1 MAEFILGRI
10 KFVYRN
16 NWATSTAYVV
26 DDVVTVGGKTFI
38 CIKNH
43 TSSAIFET
51 DYDTNPAISKWN
63 LLADGQQWREDWAPS
78 TVYNQGDLVK
88 YGGLVYFCNEPHTS
102 ATYTSP
108 TWLGLEQDQAKWDVF
123 ATSFDWKG
131 AWATSTRYKV
141 NDIVSY
147 NGYTY
152 VCTVKHISAATA
164 GSGLENDQ
172 SKWDVVNPGL
182 KYLGSWET
190 LGSSYRYKLNDVVK
204 YGASLWICT
213 AHHTS
218 TTNFEDGDWTIFL
231 NGFEF
236 ESSWDNSTTYQIG
249 DIVTYGGV
257 SYVAKQNHD
266 GRKPSAEPAY
276 WDVYTTGFSF
286 EGDWNRLTTYRVGSV
301 VRNGGYTYL
310 AELDAPSISS
320 VATDTTVS
328 TDPSNPNTISADTTG
343 FVAGMTVYFGSS
355 FGGLVANTKYYV
367 LSSGL
372 SATRFRVSTTP
383 GGTPVTLTTTTGQT
397 VSVTVSPEPTNTTYW
412 SQLNSGFKW
421 KNNPVTYTAVSG
433 TVQGSSL
440 GIDQLF
446 NVTRTGTV
454 YTVSVNDGGSYFA
467 AGDQIKILGSALGGI
482 TPANDLL
489 ITVSTESSGEITAV
503 THEGISV
510 TWTSGIVY
518 VVGDVVFFGASSY
531 TCVTEHVASTGTR
544 PDNDVSATYWNII
557 SVGAEIAT
565 LTTAGDTLYYSPN
578 GPTRL
583 PIGRDGQVLRVKDGY
598 PSWETYGHVFN
609 AVFVGP
615 TGVDLPYPQ
624 SGFSID
630 QPWKTIRYAC
640 KQIEEGYRDPQA
652 KHILQTNK
660 AFLIKEAF
668 NYLEYVYQVDVTGTS
683 SGEFLVA
690 DTSMLNLKMP
700 IRFLDQTGSLT
711 LNGNPILTTTTYYV
725 KTITSNTSF
734 TVAATPTGSTLVAA
748 GTGTSTVKFEYDKEK
763 AKRDAGILIEGMI
776 YDLTHGGNL
785 KTTTNTL
792 SFYDASG
799 TAYITTNTELQ
810 ITQFIASH
818 EYLKSIMPSVLANT
832 AVSPSYQ
839 TLNGESDPIY
849 QIINTEYTAESDVLP
864 RLTELFDILID
875 GLTQGDTSTT
885 AIAKAPNTTINIK
898 TGTYLEVLPIVVPEY
913 TALVGDELRSTVVQ
927 PRGGND
933 LLINDQ
939 PKTKSALERLKAVLP
954 NIMSNTAVSSS
965 PENTVE
971 QEYLYTTQ
979 DNTITA
985 SITANTNTMVDIIVN
1000 GDNFSSV
1007 SPVAVLPTPTGGTNN
1022 AFTAGY
1028 FDAAR
1033 LIKANRALI
1042 VDEVQYLMN
1051 TTYNTLWN
1059 TTFTATQRAQTL
1071 RDAGYIVDAVVYD
1084 LTYGGNL
1091 ASVIAG
1097 RSYYSKGSTV
1107 VPTSKTETLACQARI
1122 KDIIDNIAQGL
1133 TTGWTKNSSIAQDTS
1148 GTAGSLA
1155 AAQAAQDRVQEI
1167 YDATDTGTAP
1177 TTIAPDIT
1185 WPSASKLAANT
1196 AIVAATADIQ
1206 AETQQWIQDAYPLL
1220 PYDVTLCDRDIG
1232 FFIDALRYDMMFG
1245 SNFLSIWNGESY
1257 RRNLTS
1263 TQFVIDNQLE
1273 AEVGMIG
1280 FLSAALKEITGGGT
1294 SGSAGSFR
1302 AIRRVES
1309 AAKTVY
1315 NIIASGFARVP
1326 SIQFTTPTGYN
1337 TSALT
1342 NTAYAAT
1349 GYATGD
1355 TTGFGDGKAQLVQNY
1370 DFIVAD
1376 VLQFYANGS
1385 YSALWAA
1392 TTTEGRDKGKRDIR
1406 YILDALQHDL
1416 TYGGNYQSLVAGS
1429 SYYSSYLLNISEEEK
1444 PAFLDA
1450 FAFMK
1455 VLVGQIVRKDSIT
1468 AQSGNTVTRVTTGAG
1483 GSAAAGA
1490 FAEDRIQDVIDWIND
1505 GEAPT
1510 AVAPYYGWA
1519 SETLQ
1524 NSYAAVM
1531 AKRTEIALD
1540 ATGWVQK
1547 YYQEVLLDVSLTTRD
1562 AELVID
1568 AIALDMVLGT
1578 NFNALSAGRAYL
1590 RGTASTEALLNGP
1603 IKDPTLGSIDFIKFK
1618 VKTIAGYGAV
1628 AQAQSILT
1636 DIINKTS
1643 SNFTPK
1649 LAMIEPV
1656 LPAGSYSAVAGTNVI
1671 GSGSSAT
1678 FNFVRTAAGFTPSVN
1693 SGGTGYAT
1701 NDQIKILGSSIGG
1714 ATPANDITVLVT
1726 GVSGSTINNVK
1737 VLTDKEAVVL
1747 LEDNRDFILSEVIA
1761 YIDSTYPSLV
1771 YNKDLTVRD
1780 AGYILDAVHYDLL
1793 YGGDF
1798 ATQQAGQAY
1807 YSFATS
1813 QIGTYVKTATL
1824 DAINRISTVAQAV
1837 SRNIAVTAT
1846 TGNTK
1851 TQVFKNGAQLQGSSA
1866 TATMIGALITKIYN
1880 YVDLGLTAGAPSIT
1894 VTAIA
1899 TGDTFTSNA
1908 HGLANGDYIV
1918 NEGSTANAVVSGTRY
1933 YVVNAST
1940 NTFQLA
1946 ATYNGAALT
1955 TFTNGTGL
1963 TLSLHYTNNP
1973 YLGWV
1978 SADLV
1983 TQYSTLMADRNTIT
1997 TDVVAWIDDNY
2008 PNLVYD
2014 SALAARDAG
2023 LAIDAACFDFMFNS
2037 NFRGVKGAQSYARP
2051 QSAELLKG
2059 ILAKAT
2065 RESLKYLIEVVLDE
2079 ITDATAESRARKSLS
2094 YVIDYLAGKSVDED
2108 TETNGTTKY
2117 NVNEGVLRGSEI
2129 LRANTAFLANEASAW
2144 TTRTYSSTVSSTAST
2159 GNVITT
2165 SSAHKLSVGDPVKF
2179 TFTEYNYV
2187 ATAASSITNRFTL
2200 NSTAGLV
2207 VGMPVTFSGALLFG
2221 GVINS
2226 TTYFVDGISGNEI
2239 SIRATNGGTTF
2250 ALASGSGVMAV
2261 TVGGLMG
2268 GLDANQTYFVLTTP
2282 SITTLTVTA
2291 NQFSTTPFVLSN
2303 AVGEMTVGYAFDVD
2317 LCKRDMTEF
2326 VHALVND
2333 TQYTGNYKSK
2343 RAARL
2348 YFNAIKGSKTSDMYH
2363 VRNGTGIRNM
2373 TLNGLEGALSI
2384 PNKFGTRRPE
2394 AGSYTSLDPGYGPYD
2409 TNAWVNNRS
2418 CYVQNCTLFGTG
2430 CTALK
2435 IDGALHAGG
2444 NRSIVANDYTTFIS
2458 DGIGTWCSG
2467 SNSLTELVSV
2477 FAYYSY
2483 AGYIADL
2490 GAKIRAT
2497 NGNSSYGT
2505 YGVVA
2510 EGVDTYEEP
2519 IYGNLNNRG
2528 AEAQITNVL
2537 TDGAEEVLRVEF
2549 ANAGQSYTNAEWN
2562 ISGSGFNVTAV
2573 ADEFRD
2579 KGVTETR
2586 LIDLGDGFGFGG
2598 DGYITASNAAQISG
2612 IGTVLLAASDTQLSS
2627 AYIGMRVILIAG
2639 TGAGQYAAIL
2649 NYNNGSK
2656 EAKIYKESFTPLTV
2670 TASNL
2675 GTDRL
2680 TVSNT
2685 QTLYENMP
2693 IYLGS
2698 AIGGASANTLY
2709 YVKTIAS
2716 STEFTISTSSGG
2728 ATFDITSTT
2737 SGQNVTLYAAGW
2749 DHVVP
2754 GKTIANS
2761 LDLTTTYIVEPR
2773 ISYTEPGFRS
2783 TASTLPSTATW
2794 GSVSYGSGR
2803 FIANATGST
2812 ASATSTN
2819 GVTWSA
2825 AGNLPSSANWVGLAY
2840 GGGEGATATAVVG
2853 GLGGIGA
2860 ELEAVITAGQVTAV
2874 RVVKGGFGYLTP
2886 PTIKFSSGLAAA
2898 NAVVLDGEIVS
2909 VEVTIP
2915 GSGYITAPT
2924 VTARTDIITSFTI
2937 NTSGKNYTSAP
2948 TVTISGGGSTNQ
2960 ATGTAVL
2967 NTNNGVASITVGN
2980 NGGTGYTSQP
2990 TVTILDTNAKWV
3002 TIPQTASGGTTK
3014 AAYQTAAGASAGS
3027 AWTAST
3033 GSLPNGTYASIAYGG
3048 GYWVAVGGTA
3058 TGARSVDG
3066 DTAWNAVTLPTL
3078 GAGSWTDVAY
3088 GRGVFVAIAGG
3099 GSGGN
3104 ETAISTNSGSTWS
3117 AGGSLPVSDV
3127 WSSIAYGNGR
3137 FVAIAGGVGGASNSA
3152 AVSVDGGT
3160 TWVASP
3166 AGLPH
3171 PTTSTLGW
3179 TNVVYGQGVFVA
3191 VAYGSSVCA
3200 VSYDGLTWTQQ
3211 TMSSSSNWNG
3221 LAFGNPNNNP
3231 VFVAT
3236 SLTSGAI
3243 ASTIKTGARAQ
3254 GRIEV
3259 ASGAISEIRMIE
3271 PGSGY
3276 PAGTVTATTAT
3287 TNIITTADTTNLVN
3301 LQPVEFTGLD
3311 AYGLETGVTYF
3322 VTTGTIVADTSFK
3335 VSSDLTLAAA
3345 GVSVNL
3351 TTGTGLTGT
3360 YQAGPIVTQTD
3371 PNRVRTAPTRVR
3383 MANGVLGNPTFTNR
3397 GSLNT
3402 TATAT
3407 VSGDGFSDL
3416 YQASNFINV
3425 SGLFDTPKAGANV
3438 EFASIPNTW
3447 FKLVAV
3453 TNKLGTPGNYTA
3465 TFQINPAL
3473 SVLNA
3478 PDHNDRITTR
3488 YKYSQ
3493 VRLTGHDFLYI
3504 GTGNFSSTNYPF
3516 VDPSTSIQA
3525 NQTFASEGGRVFF
3538 TSTDQDGNFN
3548 VGNLFAVQQATG
3560 TATLNASA
3568 FNLSGLQSLQL
3579 GTVSVGAGSAVITSF
3594 STDPFFTANSDT
3606 ILPTQRAIKS
3616 YITAQI
3622 GGGQSSLNVNTLTS
3636 GVIYVANNTIS
3647 TTSGVQINVRAKMY
3661 FQGGI
3666 DGAPVALAYFMQR

>member
-1 MAEFILGRI
+1 
-10 KFVYRN
+10 V
-16 NWATSTAYVV
+16 
-26 DDVVTVGGKTFI
+26 
-38 CIKNH
+38 
-43 TSSAIFET
+43 
-51 DYDTNPAISKWN
+51 
-63 LLADGQQWREDWAPS
+63 
-78 TVYNQGDLVK
+78 
-88 YGGLVYFCNEPHTS
+88 
-102 ATYTSP
+102 
-108 TWLGLEQDQAKWDVF
+108 QA
-123 ATSFDWKG
+123 
-131 AWATSTRYKV
+131 
-141 NDIVSY
+141 
-147 NGYTY
+147 
-152 VCTVKHISAATA
+152 C
-164 GSGLENDQ
+164 
-172 SKWDVVNPGL
+172 
-182 KYLGSWET
+182 
-190 LGSSYRYKLNDVVK
+190 
-204 YGASLWICT
+204 
-213 AHHTS
+213 
-218 TTNFEDGDWTIFL
+218 
-231 NGFEF
+231 
-236 ESSWDNSTTYQIG
+236 
-249 DIVTYGGV
+249 
-257 SYVAKQNHD
+257 
-266 GRKPSAEPAY
+266 
-276 WDVYTTGFSF
+276 
-286 EGDWNRLTTYRVGSV
+286 RL
-301 VRNGGYTYL
+301 
-310 AELDAPSISS
+310 
-320 VATDTTVS
+320 
-328 TDPSNPNTISADTTG
+328 
-343 FVAGMTVYFGSS
+343 
-355 FGGLVANTKYYV
+355 
-367 LSSGL
+367 
-372 SATRFRVSTTP
+372 
-383 GGTPVTLTTTTGQT
+383 
-397 VSVTVSPEPTNTTYW
+397 SPEPSNTTYW

-421 KNNPVTYTAVSG
+421 KNNPVTYTAVAG
-433 TVQGSSL
+433 TVQGTSL
-440 GIDQLF
+440 GINQLF
-446 NVTRTGTV
+446 DVTRTGTI
-454 YTVSVNDGGSYFA
+454 YTVTINDGGDYFA
-467 AGDQIKILGSALGGI
+467 AGDEIVIAGTSIGGI
-482 TPANDLL
+482 SPANDLT
-489 ITVSTESSGEITAV
+489 ITVTTESSGVITAV
-503 THEGISV
+503 THAGISV
-510 TWTSGIVY
+510 TWTSGLVY
-518 VVGDVVFFGASSY
+518 VIGDVIFFGASSY

-544 PDNDVSATYWNII
+544 PDNDIDATYWNIV

-578 GPTRL
+578 GPARL

-630 QPWKTIRYAC
+630 QPWKTVRYAC
-640 KQIEEGYRDPQA
+640 KQIEEGYRDPQTR
-652 KHILQTNK
+652 HILQTNK
-660 AFLIKEAF
+660 SFLIKETF
-668 NYLEYVYQVDVTGTS
+668 NYLEYTYQVSVTGTS
-683 SGEFLVA
+683 VGEFLVA

-711 LNGNPILTTTTYYV
+711 LNGNPILSTTTYYV
-725 KTITSNTSF
+725 KSITSNTSF
-734 TVAATPTGSTLVAA
+734 TVAATPTGATLVSA
-748 GTGTSTVKFEYDKEK
+748 GTGTATAKFEYDKAK

-776 YDLTHGGNL
+776 YDVTHGGNY
-785 KTTTNTL
+785 KTTGNTL
-792 SFYDASG
+792 SFYDTSG

-810 ITQFIASH
+810 ITQFIDSH
-818 EYLKSIMPSVLANT
+818 VYLKSIIPSVLANT
-832 AVSPSYQ
+832 VVSPSYQ
-839 TLNGESDPIY
+839 TLNNETDPIY
-849 QIINTEYTAESDVLP
+849 QIIDTDYTAESDALP
-864 RLTELFDILID
+864 RLNELFDILID

-885 AIAKAPNTTINIK
+885 PIAKTPNTTINIK
-898 TGTYLEVLPIVVPEY
+898 TGTYLEVLPVVVPEY

-933 LLINDQ
+933 LLVNDQ

-954 NIMSNTAVSSS
+954 NIMSNTAVSASA
-965 PENTVE
+965 ENTVN
-971 QEYLYTTQ
+971 QEYLYTAQ

-1000 GDNFSSV
+1000 GDNFSTA
-1007 SPVAVLPTPTGGTNN
+1007 SPVAVLPTPTGGSNN

-1028 FDAAR
+1028 FNAAR
-1033 LIKANRALI
+1033 LIKLNRALI
-1042 VDEVQYLMN
+1042 VDEVEYLMD

-1097 RSYYSKGSTV
+1097 RSYYSKGSIV

-1133 TTGWTKNSSIAQDTS
+1133 TTGWTKNSALSQDIS

-1155 AAQAAQDRVQEI
+1155 AATAAQARVQEI

-1185 WPSASKLAANT
+1185 WPSALKLSANT
-1196 AIVAATADIQ
+1196 SIVAAITDIQ

-1232 FFIDALRYDMMFG
+1232 YFIDALRYDMMFG

-1263 TQFVIDNQLE
+1263 TQFVVDNQLE

-1280 FLSAALKEITGGGT
+1280 FLSAIIKEITGGGT

-1315 NIIASGFARVP
+1315 NIIASGFTRVP

-1342 NTAYAAT
+1342 DTAYAAT

-1385 YSALWAA
+1385 YSAIWAA

-1406 YILDALQHDL
+1406 YILDALQHDM
-1416 TYGGNYQSLVAGS
+1416 TYGGNYQASIAGS

-1455 VLVGQIVRKDSIT
+1455 VLVGQIVREDAIT
-1468 AQSGNTVTRVTTGAG
+1468 AQSGNTVNRVTTGPG

-1490 FAEDRIQDVIDWIND
+1490 FAEDRIQDVIDWITD

-1510 AVAPYYGWA
+1510 QVAPYYGWA
-1519 SETLQ
+1519 SDTLQ
-1524 NSYAAVM
+1524 NAYNAVV
-1531 AKRTEIALD
+1531 AKREEISLD

-1547 YYQEVLLDVSLTTRD
+1547 YYQEVLLDLTLTTRD

-1603 IKDPTLGSIDFIKFK
+1603 IKDPTLGAIDFIKFK

-1656 LPAGSYSAVAGTNVI
+1656 LPAGSYSAISGTNTV

-1678 FNFVRTAAGFTPSVN
+1678 FNFVRTNAGFTPSVN
-1693 SGGTGYAT
+1693 AGGTGYAV
-1701 NDQIKILGSSIGG
+1701 NDQIRINGSDIGG
-1714 ATPANDITVLVT
+1714 RTSANDITVLVT
-1726 GVSGSTINNVK
+1726 GVSGSTINRVK
-1737 VLTDKEAVVL
+1737 VLTDREAVIL
-1747 LEDNRDFILSEVIA
+1747 LEDNRDFLLSEVIA
-1761 YIDSTYPSLV
+1761 YIDYTYPSLV

-1780 AGYILDAVHYDLL
+1780 AGYIIDAVHYDLL

-1798 ATQQAGQAY
+1798 ASQQAGQAY
-1807 YSFATS
+1807 YTFGTS
-1813 QIGTYVKTATL
+1813 QISAYVKTATL
-1824 DAINRISTVAQAV
+1824 DAINRLKTTAKQVIQNTS
-1837 SRNIAVTAT
+1837 VTIT

-1851 TQVFKNGAQLQGSSA
+1851 TQVFKNGAQLQGSFA
-1866 TATMIGALITKIYN
+1866 TATMMDSLITKIYN
-1880 YVDLGLTAGAPSIT
+1880 YVDLGLIAGAPSVT
-1894 VTAIA
+1894 VTDIA

-1908 HGLANGDYIV
+1908 HGLENGDYIV
-1918 NEGSTANAVVSGTRY
+1918 NESTTVFGLTSGTRY
-1933 YVVNAST
+1933 YVVNATT
-1940 NTFQLA
+1940 NAFKLA
-1946 ATYNGAALT
+1946 ATYNGTALT
-1955 TFTNGTGL
+1955 SFTNGTGL
-1963 TLSLHYTNNP
+1963 SLSLHYTNNP

-1978 SADLV
+1978 NADLI
-1983 TQYSTLMADRNTIT
+1983 TEYSTLMADRNTIT
-1997 TDVVAWIDDNY
+1997 ADVVTWIDENY

-2014 SALAARDAG
+2014 SALAARDSG

-2051 QSAELLKG
+2051 QSVELLKG
-2059 ILAKAT
+2059 TLAKAT
-2065 RESLKYLIEVVLDE
+2065 RESLKYLTEVVLDE
-2079 ITDATAESRARKSLS
+2079 ITDDTAQTRARKSLV

-2108 TETNGTTKY
+2108 TETNGTIFY
-2117 NVNEGVLRGSEI
+2117 NMNEGVLRGVEI
-2129 LRANTAFLANEASAW
+2129 LRANTAFLANESSAW
-2144 TTRTYSSTVSSTAST
+2144 TTKTYSSTVTSTAST

-2165 SSAHKLSVGDPVKF
+2165 SSSHNFSVGDPVKF
-2179 TFTEYNYV
+2179 TFTEYNYI
-2187 ATAASSITNRFTL
+2187 ATSASSVTNRFTL
-2200 NSTAGLV
+2200 NNTAGLV
-2207 VGMPVTFSGALLFG
+2207 VGMPVSFSGALLFG

-2226 TTYFVDGISGNEI
+2226 SSYFVDGIVGNEI
-2239 SIRATNGGTTF
+2239 SIRSSNGGTTY
-2250 ALASGSGVMAV
+2250 ALSSGSGVMAV
-2261 TVGGLMG
+2261 TVGGVMG
-2268 GLDANQTYFVLTTP
+2268 GLVENQTYFVLTTP

-2291 NQFSTTPFVLSN
+2291 TQFSSIPFILSN
-2303 AVGEMTVGYAFDVD
+2303 AVGEMTAGYAFDED

-2326 VHALVND
+2326 VHALVYD

-2348 YFNAIKGSKTSDMYH
+2348 YFNAIKGSNKSDMWH
-2363 VRNGTGIRNM
+2363 VRNATGVRNM
-2373 TLNGLEGALSI
+2373 TMNGIEGTLSI

-2394 AGSYTSLDPGYGPYD
+2394 AGSYTSLDPGFGPYD
-2409 TNAWVNNRS
+2409 RNAWVNNRS
-2418 CYVQNCTLFGTG
+2418 CYVQNCTLFGSGTA
-2430 CTALK
+2430 ALK

-2528 AEAQITNVL
+2528 AEAFITNVL
-2537 TDGAEEVLRVEF
+2537 TDGAEEVLRIEF

-2562 ISGSGFNVTAV
+2562 VSGAGFNIVAV
-2573 ADEFRD
+2573 GDEFRD
-2579 KGVTETR
+2579 RAVTETR
-2586 LIDLGDGFGFGG
+2586 LIDLNDGFGYGG
-2598 DGYITASNAAQISG
+2598 DGYLTASNAAQISG
-2612 IGTVLLAASDTQLSS
+2612 IGTILLAASDTQLSS
-2627 AYIGMRVILIAG
+2627 AYIGMRVLLIAG
-2639 TGAGQYAAIL
+2639 TGAGQTAAIL
-2649 NYNNGSK
+2649 TYNNGSK
-2656 EAKIYKESFTPLTV
+2656 EAKIYKESFTTLTV
-2670 TASNL
+2670 TATDDSN
-2675 GTDRL
+2675 DRL
-2680 TVSNT
+2680 TVAST
-2685 QTLYENMP
+2685 ITLYANMP

-2698 AIGGASANTLY
+2698 AIGGASANILY
-2709 YVKTIAS
+2709 YVKDII
-2716 STEFTISTSSGG
+2716 STTQFTISTSSGG
-2728 ATFDITSTT
+2728 GTFDITSATT
-2737 SGQNVTLYAAGW
+2737 GQSVSLYAAGW
-2749 DHVVP
+2749 DHTVP

-2773 ISYTEPGFRS
+2773 ITYTEPGFTS
-2783 TASTLPSTATW
+2783 TARTLSSSSIW
-2794 GSVSYGSGR
+2794 KSVTYSAGR
-2803 FIANATGST
+2803 FIAVST
-2812 ASATSTN
+2812 AGTATSTSTN
-2819 GVTWSA
+2819 GTTWA
-2825 AGNLPSSANWVGLAY
+2825 TGGNLPSSANWVDVVY

-2860 ELEAVITAGQVTAV
+2860 ELEAVIVSGQVTAV
-2874 RVVKGGFGYLTP
+2874 NIIQGGFGYLTP
-2886 PTIKFSSGLAAA
+2886 PTITFSSGLAAA
-2898 NAVVLDGEIVS
+2898 SAIVLDGEIVG
-2909 VEVTIP
+2909 VEVSIP

-2924 VTARTDIITSFTI
+2924 VTARTDIITGFTI
-2937 NTSGKNYTSAP
+2937 NTSGKNYTSP
-2948 TVTISGGGSTNQ
+2948 PNVTISGGGSTNQ

-2967 NTNNGVASITVGN
+2967 NTNNGLASITVGN
-2980 NGGTGYTSQP
+2980 SGGTGYTSQP
-2990 TVTILDTNAKWV
+2990 TVTIIDTNAKFV
-3002 TIPQTASGGTTK
+3002 TIPDTASGGTTK
-3014 AAYQTAAGASAGS
+3014 AAYQTVAGAAAGS

-3033 GSLPNGTYASIAYGG
+3033 GSLPNGSYNSIIYGG
-3048 GYWVAVGGTA
+3048 GYWIAVGGA
-3058 TGARSVDG
+3058 GGSNGCARTIDA
-3066 DTAWNAVTLPTL
+3066 DTTWNNVALPAL
-3078 GAGSWTDVAY
+3078 GAGTYSGVAY
-3088 GRGVFVAIAGG
+3088 GHGAFVAITTGNNQTAVSTTL
-3099 GSGGN
+3099 GS
-3104 ETAISTNSGSTWS
+3104 SWS
-3117 AGGSLPVSDV
+3117 AGGTLPSTAS
-3127 WSSIAYGNGR
+3127 WRSIVYGNGR
-3137 FVAIAGGVGGASNSA
+3137 FVAMASDG
-3152 AVSVDGGT
+3152 SVAISIDKGT
-3160 TWVASP
+3160 TWVASS
-3166 AGLPH
+3166 AGLGTPAY
-3171 PTTSTLGW
+3171 GW
-3179 TNVVYGQGVFVA
+3179 TDLAYGQGVFFAVQEAVTVA
-3191 VAYGSSVCA
+3191 STSV
-3200 VSYDGLTWTQQ
+3200 DGLNWTRRTMPSAAIWQ
-3211 TMSSSSNWNG
+3211 TT
-3221 LAFGNPNNNP
+3221 AFGNPNSNP
-3231 VFVAT
+3231 TFVALAGVSST
-3236 SLTSGAI
+3236 TNA
-3243 ASTIKTGARAQ
+3243 ASVKTGARAQ

-3259 ASGAISEIRMIE
+3259 ASNAVSEIRMIE

-3276 PAGTVTATTAT
+3276 PAGSITATTAT
-3287 TNIITTADTTNLVN
+3287 TNIITTGDTTNLVN
-3301 LQPVEFTGLD
+3301 LQPVEFTDLD
-3311 AYGLETGVTYF
+3311 SYGLETGVTYY
-3322 VTTGTIVADTSFK
+3322 VTTGTIVTDTSFK
-3335 VSSDLTLAAA
+3335 VSIDTTLAAA
-3345 GVSVNL
+3345 GISINL
-3351 TTGTGLTGT
+3351 TTGTGLSGT
-3360 YQAGPIVTQTD
+3360 YQAGPIVTQVD
-3371 PNRVRTAPTRVR
+3371 PNKVRTAPTRVR
-3383 MANGVLGNPTFTNR
+3383 MANGVLGNPSFSNR

-3425 SGLFDTPKAGANV
+3425 SGLFDTPVAGSNV

-3453 TNKLGTPGNYTA
+3453 TNKLGNPGDYSA

-3504 GTGNFSSTNYPF
+3504 GTGNFSETNYPF
-3516 VDPSTSIQA
+3516 VDPSTAIQA

-3594 STDPFFTANSDT
+3594 STDPFFTANSDN